1 MNFIADFHIHS
12 RYSRATSKN
21 CCPEQLEFWAR
32 QKGVDLLGTG
42 DFTHAS
48 WREELGEKLNLS
60 DNGFYVLKER
70 LREKTG
76 LQGREVSFIITGEIS
91 SIYKKNGRTR
101 KVHNLIMLPDLE
113 SAQRLSKRLEAIGN
127 LHSDGRPILG
137 LDSKH
142 LLDMTLNVCPT
153 ALFIPA
159 HIWTP
164 HFSVLGAN
172 SGFDSVEECFEE
184 LTGHIYALETGLSSD
199 PPMNWRLSAL
209 DRFALVSNSDAHSPG
224 NIAREAN
231 IFSTTFSY
239 EALYTALST
248 NDRDAFTGTIEFFPE
263 EGKYHFDGHRACKIQ
278 WEPSRTIA
286 ASGICPHCK
295 GKLTVGVLHRVEQL
309 ADREERFVPPGAR
322 RFERLVPLAQVIGAC
337 IGSPSNS
344 PKVSSRYCRITDLL
358 GPELVVLRETSIA
371 DIKTAAGELIAEGV
385 RRVRAGDLRI
395 SPGYDGEYGT
405 IEIFTE
411 QEKSAYNGQADLFG
425 AGGVPRV
432 ARKKTERRAGGGEKK
447 KEEPFATPVAQSAEN
462 FPYGLNLCQWEAA
475 SNTAKTIMV
484 IAGPGTGKTRTLVGR
499 AAYLVNER
507 GVDPSS
513 ITAVTFT
520 NKAAREMKQRLVGL
534 FKEPGAD
541 RMPFVGTFHAICL
554 DLVSELSP
562 EVRPTIV
569 DRASALALVI
579 DILPAGHAM
588 KASAI
593 VRDISL
599 LKAGGP
605 RAMAGAAP
613 EFQSV
618 FNEYQ
623 RRLARFN
630 AMDFDDILL
639 GALQTLQ
646 RDEASAQQV
655 RRRFGH
661 LLVDE
666 FQDINEVQYLLI
678 RQWAAINGELFVI
691 GDPNQAIYGFR
702 GASPRYFDAL
712 VKDFPDARVI
722 TLDRN
727 YRCPASVAG
736 AALSVIAS
744 LGRPASLSVA
754 GGNTLPV
761 RRVEARD
768 EFYEALFIAKEINCM
783 VGGVDMLDA
792 HALWGPKAEKAQG
805 SRGFSD
811 IAVLYRTHR
820 QAALVEQCLVK
831 EGIAYRVA
839 GRDDFFDDDG
849 VRWTLSFFRFL
860 LNPRDLLSLM
870 QCCKRYCKHGV
881 DAFVDSYAAGPA
893 GLEGLSAAAGN
904 GSVVIDQEGIA
915 SFIAQYK
922 RFTQEMQTASPLALI
937 GRWMEENNLEGEGAG
952 QRLLS
957 VAEGYAG
964 MKSFLGEITLGQD
977 ADVVR
982 IGAKTTTSDAVLL
995 TTLHAAKGLEFPVVF
1010 LCGVNDGLIPLKGTS
1025 DAKVDIEEE
1034 RRLFYVGLTRAK
1046 EELICTYTKRRTV
1059 MGSITDA
1066 EPSRFIK
1073 DMGEKHL
1080 VREKYWPGPEVKQMK
1095 LL

>member
-1 MNFIADFHIHS
+1 MKFIADFHIHS

-42 DFTHAS
+42 DFTHAT
-48 WREELGEKLNLS
+48 WREELREKLTMS

-70 LREKTG
+70 FREKSG
-76 LQGREVSFIITGEIS
+76 IGGREVSFIISGEIS

-101 KVHNLIMLPDLE
+101 KVHNLIILPDLE
-113 SAQRLSKRLEAIGN
+113 SARRLSQRLEAIGN

-224 NIAREAN
+224 NVAREAN
-231 IFSTTFSY
+231 IFTTTLSY

-263 EGKYHFDGHRACKIQ
+263 EGKYHFDGHRACKVQ

-309 ADREERFVPPGAR
+309 ADRDERFVPPGAR
-322 RFERLVPLAQVIGAC
+322 GYQRMVPLAQVIGAC
-337 IGSPSNS
+337 IGSPANS
-344 PKVSSRYCRITDLL
+344 SKVSARYSHMTDLL
-358 GPELVVLRETSIA
+358 GPELVVLREASIA
-371 DIKTAAGELIAEGV
+371 DITACAGELMAEGI

-405 IEIFTE
+405 IAIFTE
-411 QEKSAYNGQADLFG
+411 QEKSAYKGQADLFG
-425 AGGVPRV
+425 SGAVPRV
-432 ARKKTERRAGGGEKK
+432 ARKKTERRAGGREKK
-447 KEEPFATPVAQSAEN
+447 KEGPPAPPEASCAED

-475 SNTAKTIMV
+475 SNIGKTIMV

-507 GVDPSS
+507 GVAPSS

-520 NKAAREMKQRLVGL
+520 NKAAREMKQRLAVL
-534 FKEPGAD
+534 FKGPGAP
-541 RMPFVGTFHAICL
+541 RMPFIGTFHALCL
-554 DLVSELSP
+554 DMLRELAP
-562 EVRPTIV
+562 QGPATII
-569 DRASALALVI
+569 DRASAFALVK
-579 DILPAGHAM
+579 DILPAGHAV
-588 KASAI
+588 KASA
-593 VRDISL
+593 VAREISL

-605 RAMAGAAP
+605 GAMAAAAP
-613 EFQSV
+613 EVMSI
-618 FNEYQ
+618 FNDYQ
-623 RRLARFN
+623 KRLARFN

-639 GALQTLQ
+639 EALQTLQ
-646 RDEASAQQV
+646 RDEASAQRV

-661 LLVDE
+661 ILVDE

-678 RQWAAINGELFVI
+678 RQWAAVNGELFVI

-736 AALSVIAS
+736 AALSVIAPS
-744 LGRPASLSVA
+744 GRPASLSVT
-754 GGNTLPV
+754 GDNTPV
-761 RRVEARD
+761 RMVEARD
-768 EFYEALFIAKEINCM
+768 EFFEALFIAKEINCM

-792 HALWGPKAEKAQG
+792 HAMSGATAAKAPG

-820 QAALVEQCLVK
+820 QAVLVEQCLVK

-839 GRDDFFDDDG
+839 GLDDFFDDDS

-860 LNPRDLLSLM
+860 LNPRDLLSLV
-870 QCCKRYCKHGV
+870 QCCKRYCTHGI
-881 DAFVDSYAAGPA
+881 DAFVNSYAAGPA
-893 GLEGLSAAAGN
+893 GPEGLSAAAGN
-904 GSVVIDQEGIA
+904 ASVAIDQEGIG
-915 SFIAQYK
+915 SFIARYK
-922 RFTQEMQTASPLALI
+922 RFTQELQKASPRALI
-937 GRWMEENNLEGEGAG
+937 GRWMEENAVDREGPG

-957 VAEGYAG
+957 VAEGFPT
-964 MKSFLGEITLGQD
+964 MKSFLGEITLGRD
-977 ADVVR
+977 ADLVR
-982 IGAKTTTSDAVLL
+982 NGAKTTTSDAVLL

-1010 LCGVNDGLIPLKGTS
+1010 LCGVNDGLIPLTGTS

-1046 EELICTYTKRRTV
+1046 EELICTLTQRRTV
-1059 MGSITDA
+1059 MGAITDA
-1066 EPSRFIK
+1066 QPSRFIR

-1080 VREKYWPGPEVKQMK
+1080 KREKYRPGPEVKQMK